1 MKKIGVA
8 IFWLLIGIFTTV
20 TGIWISKNW
29 EQKIF
34 LIIIGVFFIIVA
46 ISHFFNN
53 KQK

>member
-1 MKKIGVA
+1 MKKIKIA
-8 IFWLLIGIFTTV
+8 ILWLLIGIFTIV
-20 TGIWISKNW
+20 TGIWTKNW

-46 ISHFFNN
+46 ISHFLSN